1 MKNKTILVFLIFIF
15 NSSYLN
21 FLSAEEFNFNIT
33 ELQITESGN
42 LIEGIKGGKVTTR
55 NNEIIIT
62 AENFKYNKLSTLLE
76 AEGNVKLVDKI
87 AGVIVESNEIFYS
100 KDKEK
105 IYTLGK
111 TNINVQNKYDINGYD
126 FNFLRNKMI
135 LSSNKDSIITDN
147 YSNIYE
153 LKKFQYLVNEE
164 ILKGEEIQITTDEGG
179 NKSDQ
184 HFFQNGFFDLKENKF
199 LGKDVSI
206 IFHKELYDNEENDP
220 RIKGVSGYGDQFNT
234 YIDKAVFTT
243 CKKTDK
249 CPPWSMSAANV
260 RHDKVKK
267 QIIYKN
273 AWLNILDFPI
283 VYFPKFF
290 HPDPS
295 VKRQSGLIRPEIG
308 DHDTLGDSIYLPYF
322 FVVSDDK
329 DLTIKPRL
337 FNSGA
342 TVLQG
347 EYRHKTKNSL
357 NLIDASITTGHS
369 SRKGEKAV
377 NRTHFFANSKID
389 LGMKN
394 FLNSDLKINFEKSSN
409 DTYLKLFDF
418 MKSPLL
424 TGKDNGTL
432 DTTIDLDLE
441 QEDYNFTSSTGMFE
455 TLNGGLNSDRYYY
468 TLPSY
473 RFNRVFDLKNFDG
486 TFDFSSDGNNS
497 LNQTNI
503 VTTTVNN
510 DLTFSTYDS
519 YFHNGVKKNFEFLF
533 RNINALGKNST
544 DYKSSPQSELIST
557 YNYNISLPLIKNTKN
572 FINRLTPKLS
582 FKVTPHDMKNK
593 STVGREVNADT
604 VFALDRLGLG
614 NTFETGESLT
624 LGVEFNK
631 EKTDSDTLDQEE
643 FNEIKDYFDFKL
655 ASVFRFNDEKKI
667 PTSSTLNKKR
677 SNVFGQINFNPNQV
691 VSIKYDFS
699 LTNDLG
705 RFENNTLELE
715 LEFNNLTTTFNYV
728 ENAGLYGNTNLIEN
742 TTKYDF
748 NEYNSISFATRR
760 NREIDLTEYY
770 DLVYEY
776 KNDCLIADIKY
787 RKDYYKSADILP
799 KEELFFSITIVPFY
813 TYSPDKMILNKD
825 RID

>member
-1 MKNKTILVFLIFIF
+1 MKNKLINIFLVLIFNLIF
-15 NSSYLN
+15 FN
-21 FLSAEEFNFNIT
+21 FTVAEEFNFNIT

-42 LIEGIKGGKVTTR
+42 LITGIKGGTVTTR

-441 QEDYNFTSSTGMFE
+441 HEDYNFTSSIGMFE

>member
-1 MKNKTILVFLIFIF
+1 MKNKLINIFLVLIFNLIF
-15 NSSYLN
+15 FN
-21 FLSAEEFNFNIT
+21 FTVAEEFNFNIT
-33 ELQITESGN
+33 ELQVTESGN
-42 LIEGIKGGKVTTR
+42 LITGIKGGTVTTR

-369 SRKGEKAV
+369 SRKGEKTD

-441 QEDYNFTSSTGMFE
+441 HEDYNFTSSIGMFE

-742 TTKYDF
+742 TTKYNF